1 MFIDSKVRPICFNT
15 ESDDYKTTF
24 VNLIILIQSTIN
36 SDNDH
41 NESGKSL
48 RACLIC
54 VLNNDQSYLLN
65 RSTVFGEISD
75 LMHSYNSLQPTNIK
89 SVLTDQNGKKVI
101 NKQIIYLWAK

>member
-1 MFIDSKVRPICFNT
+1 MFVDSKLWPICFDT
-15 ESDDYKTTF
+15 ESDNYKTTF

-54 VLNNDQSYLLN
+54 V
-65 RSTVFGEISD
+65 
-75 LMHSYNSLQPTNIK
+75 
-89 SVLTDQNGKKVI
+89 
-101 NKQIIYLWAK
+101 